1 MLLRYKLYVI
11 FLFCTLNLSAKKEL
25 KYPASQIPAELTEG
39 ADAVIREMNTNV
51 EVFSPEKVVYDT
63 KYVITILKE
72 SGKDKALF
80 HERYDKFSSISNISA
95 TVYDSEGNKV
105 KSIPQNEIGDFASV
119 SGFSLYEDSRVKVID
134 PKYSVYPYTVEYT
147 FQQKYN
153 SAYYIGGWSALQGYN
168 TSIESFNFKL
178 KAPSDFKYHFKEYNL
193 DQPGEKEIKEDELL
207 RIWAIKN
214 YKAIQ
219 KELLSSFSEDY
230 IPEVVI
236 VPDQFVMDGYT
247 GRLSTWNDFG
257 LYINK
262 LNEGKN
268 DIPQETVAKVRA
280 MFEEGMSD
288 YEKIAIAYK
297 YSQDKN
303 RYVSIQEGIGGHQP
317 FSAETVDRLSYGD
330 CKALSNY
337 VVSLLKELGYDA
349 HYTLVYSGEGQNTDK
364 EFVNDYFNHIIACV
378 PLENDTIWLECTS
391 SHYPCGYMG
400 GSTDD
405 RNVLLVKDN
414 GGEIVKTPSY
424 SVNDDIV
431 FTKTTVNI
439 SIEDASKVKSHIV
452 YKGVHFSEELGL
464 TLMDETDRRKSII
477 RSINIPN
484 FELDSYKVTPYR
496 ERKPRIEK
504 DLDIL
509 IPVFGSMMGD
519 RLIFQLNLMNQLT
532 NTPPYSRNRVSP
544 VLISRPYSENDS
556 IAYNIPEGFKMEAL
570 PKEVHLV
577 SEFGEY
583 HSSAKLIDQSIVYE
597 REFII
602 NKGHYPKEKY
612 NDFVEFVE
620 SVSKNDEAKAVLI
633 KI

>member
-1 MLLRYKLYVI
+1 MQLRYKLYVI
-11 FLFCTLNLSAKKEL
+11 FLFCSVNLLAKKEF
-25 KYPASQIPAELTEG
+25 KYPVSQIPTELTVG

-51 EVFSPEKVVYDT
+51 EVFSPEKVLYEI

-72 SGKDKALF
+72 SGKDKAMF
-80 HERYDKFSSISNISA
+80 RASYDKFSSVSNISA
-95 TVYDSEGNKV
+95 TVYDGEGNKV
-105 KSIPQNEIGDFASV
+105 KTIPQSEIGDFASV
-119 SGFSLYEDSRVKVID
+119 SGYSLYEDDRVKIID
-134 PKYSVYPYTVEYT
+134 PKYSVYPYTVEYS
-147 FQQKYN
+147 FIRKCN
-153 SAYYIGGWSALQGYN
+153 SAYYLRGWSALQGYN
-168 TSIESFNFKL
+168 TSVQSFSYRFL
-178 KAPSDFKYHFKEYNL
+178 SPEDFKYHFKEYNIT
-193 DQPGEKEIKEDELL
+193 QPEEKEVVEGKIL
-207 RIWAIKN
+207 RSWHFNN

-219 KELLSSFSEDY
+219 EEVLSSFSEEY
-230 IPEVVI
+230 VPEVII
-236 VPDQFVMDGYT
+236 VPEQFVMDGYA
-247 GRLSTWNDFG
+247 GNLSSWNDFG

-268 DIPQETVAKVRA
+268 DIPKETVEKVKG
-280 MFEEGMSD
+280 MFIEGMSD
-288 YEKIAIAYK
+288 YDKIGVAYK

-303 RYVSIQEGIGGHQP
+303 RYVSIQEGIGGNQP
-317 FSAETVDRLSYGD
+317 FSAATVDRLSYGD

-378 PLENDTIWLECTS
+378 PLENDTVWLECTS

-405 RNVLLVKDN
+405 RNVLLVKDG
-414 GGEIVKTPSY
+414 GGEIVRTPSY
-424 SVNDDIV
+424 SVKDDNV
-431 FTKTTVNI
+431 YTKAIVNI
-439 SIEDASKVKSHIV
+439 NIEEASKISSHIV

-477 RSINIPN
+477 KSINIPN
-484 FELDSYKVTPYR
+484 FELDDYKVTPFK

-570 PKEVHLV
+570 PKEVHMV

-583 HSSAKLIDQSIVYE
+583 HSSAKLIDQSIIYE

-620 SVSKNDEAKAVLI
+620 SVAKNDEAKAVLI